1 MIEGSECEDKLDG
14 IYLLSDQGSI
24 ANLTKTRVFTIKIN
38 HSRSNI
44 SSQKHHFFQQKGLK
58 KLHLRLML
66 AGLMSSIIVK
76 KLFFSQGIADSKDE
90 KLEELLKTS
99 CGLLWRSWIEELKLK
114 TLNSG
119 F

>member
-1 MIEGSECEDKLDG
+1 MCSIIFLHENTLFSRIGSRPAVIEGSECEDKLDG

-24 ANLTKTRVFTIKIN
+24 ANSSKTRVFKNKIN

-58 KLHLRLML
+58 KLHLHLML

-76 KLFFSQGIADSKDE
+76 KLFFSQEIADSRIQ
-90 KLEELLKTS
+90 
-99 CGLLWRSWIEELKLK
+99 C
-114 TLNSG
+114 
-119 F
+119 